1 MSNLIFL
8 DTCIVIDFINGKL
21 ELSKDIMENSC
32 INSIVD
38 MEVVV
43 GAKNK
48 RELQTINKKLNSFK
62 KVKIDQ
68 DILTLARELLAKYTL
83 SHNMSIY
90 DAIIAS
96 TCLIYDLPLWTYN
109 KKDFRYIEDLLLIEF

>member
-1 MSNLIFL
+1 MSTLIFL

-21 ELSKDIMENSC
+21 DLNKETLDNSC

-43 GAKNK
+43 GTKNK
-48 RELQTINKKLNSFK
+48 RELHTINKKLNSFK

-68 DILTLARELLAKYTL
+68 DILTLARELLAKYAL

-109 KKDFRYIEDLLLIEF
+109 KKDFRYIEDLVLIEF

>member
-21 ELSKDIMENSC
+21 VLSKDIIENTC

-62 KVKIDQ
+62 KVTIEQ
-68 DILTLARELLAKYTL
+68 DILTLARELLAKYAL

-109 KKDFRYIEDLLLIEF
+109 KKDFRYIEDLVLIEF

>member
-1 MSNLIFL
+1 MSTLIFL

-21 ELSKDIMENSC
+21 DLSKDIIDNSC

-38 MEVVV
+38 MEIVV

-48 RELQTINKKLNSFK
+48 RELHTINKKLNSFK

-68 DILTLARELLAKYTL
+68 DILTLARELLAKYAL

-109 KKDFRYIEDLLLIEF
+109 KKDFRYIEDLVLI

>member
-21 ELSKDIMENSC
+21 GLSKDIIKNAC

-48 RELQTINKKLNSFK
+48 RELHTINKKLNSFK

-68 DILTLARELLAKYTL
+68 DILTLARELLVKYAL

-109 KKDFRYIEDLLLIEF
+109 KKDFRYIEDLVLIEF

>member
-21 ELSKDIMENSC
+21 DLSKDIIENSC

-48 RELQTINKKLNSFK
+48 RELHTINKKLNSFK
-62 KVKIDQ
+62 KVKTEQ
-68 DILTLARELLAKYTL
+68 DILTLARELLARYAL

-109 KKDFRYIEDLLLIEF
+109 KKDFRYIEDLTLVEF

>member
-21 ELSKDIMENSC
+21 DLSKDIIENSC

-48 RELQTINKKLNSFK
+48 RKLQTINKKLNSFK

-109 KKDFRYIEDLLLIEF
+109 KKDFRYIEDLVLIEF